1 MIALCILTV
10 LGLCAAF
17 SFLLL
22 WSIFQQEVK
31 FTNLRP
37 AHDPFPTDTPEN
49 LFHVVQISDVH
60 ISKFHEPKRLSDFK
74 KFCNE
79 TIRTIDPELV
89 IITGDLT
96 DAKTKNK
103 LGSVQ
108 YHEEWKS
115 YNSAISTINKPI
127 IHIRGNHDAFDE
139 PDFSSSFY
147 QKYGGESKI
156 ARNRKFD
163 IKKPY
168 GTYSFVAVDA
178 ASEPG
183 FKRPFNFVGY
193 IKDKG
198 LNELKEIGS
207 QTKNSNHSIWFGHY
221 PTSSKFL
228 LENHFFVIL
237 A

>member
-17 SFLLL
+17 SLLLL

-37 AHDPFPTDTPEN
+37 AHDPFPADTPEN

-108 YHEEWKS
+108 YHEEWNS

-163 IKKPY
+163 IKKSY

-228 LENHFFVIL
+228 LEKSFS
-237 A
+237 